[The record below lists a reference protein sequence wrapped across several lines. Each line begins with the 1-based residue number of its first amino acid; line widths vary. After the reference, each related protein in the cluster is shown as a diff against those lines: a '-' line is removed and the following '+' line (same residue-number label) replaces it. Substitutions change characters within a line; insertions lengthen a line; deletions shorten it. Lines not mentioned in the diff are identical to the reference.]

1 MCLAFTYIK
10 HPLHGGLR
18 QLDIQLLQQF
28 QTFLEIQASV
38 LVNICLLELLFQPPA
53 ITQLYQTS

>member
-1 MCLAFTYIK
+1 MTLMWLAFTYIE
-10 HPLHGGLR
+10 HPLHGGLQ
-18 QLDIQLLQQF
+18 QLHVQLLQQF

-53 ITQLYQTS
+53 ITQ